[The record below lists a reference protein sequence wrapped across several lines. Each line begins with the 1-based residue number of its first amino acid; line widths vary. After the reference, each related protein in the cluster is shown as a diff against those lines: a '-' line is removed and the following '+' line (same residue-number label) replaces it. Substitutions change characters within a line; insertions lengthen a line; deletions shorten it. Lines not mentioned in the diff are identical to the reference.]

1 MAYNYLRQTFNLH
14 LPAARTLRCWYS
26 TIETSPDFTNA
37 SFDALKQRAVIKKEN
52 GENLLVGLLLDGM
65 FIRQHSQWDKAG
77 KKFLG
82 HNMVREQAEGRVSLP
97 LASNALVLMVCG
109 LEGDFKIPIGYFLNN
124 GTNHNEL
131 ADIIDKVM
139 FKLSTIGCTLTSITF
154 DGAAEN
160 IAVGKSLG
168 ATIEKTYIINQYD
181 ECNKVYLVLDPPH
194 MLKLIRNCLANKE
207 ILFDKND
214 GQIKWEMVRNL
225 VDLQIKENTNF
236 GNKLTKTHVEFQDRK
251 MNVRIAAQT
260 VSKSTS
266 NSIKFL
272 DVHMKNPNFANSNST
287 SEYFMVFNNLFDI
300 MNSKRNHCNDDYKRP
315 FSENT
320 INHFNEFF
328 EYAKSYII
336 GLQLIENGKKVSIL
350 NSRSFTPFFGFLQNI
365 ESFKGIYNDYGLN
378 ELYTF
383 SICQDHLESF
393 FGCIRRMNGCND
405 NPSEQQFS
413 AAYKKLLFQNEITS
427 SEHSNCQNDITKI
440 LFVSSAKHVKADRDV
455 SQAMETLK
463 DFDFLNPG
471 VSAQNFAAI
480 KNHSMAYMASVVEM
494 SVFIEK
500 TITHDEFIEFQSANS
515 GMYQPCQSTVD
526 IISDIERYLEKYAG
540 LEVSFEA
547 SMEHVLKNIDIS
559 SYYTLSEFADGHN
572 HSHKVDLIRL
582 IAETFLDKSSTDG
595 CKILTRESKMS
606 LVRNKKFKDTH
617 RMGQ

>member
-1 MAYNYLRQTFNLH
+1 M
-14 LPAARTLRCWYS
+14 
-26 TIETSPDFTNA
+26 
-37 SFDALKQRAVIKKEN
+37 
-52 GENLLVGLLLDGM
+52 
-65 FIRQHSQWDKAG
+65 
-77 KKFLG
+77 
-82 HNMVREQAEGRVSLP
+82 
-97 LASNALVLMVCG
+97 
-109 LEGDFKIPIGYFLNN
+109 
-124 GTNHNEL
+124 
-131 ADIIDKVM
+131 
-139 FKLSTIGCTLTSITF
+139 
-154 DGAAEN
+154 
-160 IAVGKSLG
+160 
-168 ATIEKTYIINQYD
+168 
-181 ECNKVYLVLDPPH
+181 
-194 MLKLIRNCLANKE
+194 
-207 ILFDKND
+207 
-214 GQIKWEMVRNL
+214 
-225 VDLQIKENTNF
+225 
-236 GNKLTKTHVEFQDRK
+236 
-251 MNVRIAAQT
+251 
-260 VSKSTS
+260 
-266 NSIKFL
+266 
-272 DVHMKNPNFANSNST
+272 
-287 SEYFMVFNNLFDI
+287 
-300 MNSKRNHCNDDYKRP
+300 
-315 FSENT
+315 
-320 INHFNEFF
+320 
-328 EYAKSYII
+328 
-336 GLQLIENGKKVSIL
+336 
-350 NSRSFTPFFGFLQNI
+350 
-365 ESFKGIYNDYGLN
+365 N

-413 AAYKKLLFQNEITS
+413 AAYMKLLFQNEITS

-494 SVFIEK
+494 SVIQKIIRRGKDKCLKCVDVFIEN

-606 LVRNKKFKDTH
+606 LVRNKKLKDTH